1 MKVIAEELVNFK
13 IDKKILKSKPN
24 VNSKAKKSNI

>member
-1 MKVIAEELVNFK
+1 MNVIAGELVNFK

-24 VNSKAKKSNI
+24 VNSKTKSTNI